1 MGCGS
6 IRYHSGCF
14 RTIDVGLMSAFV
26 QRLRVERADKKKCSH
41 VRLWCILLFR
51 SVTQTHLTL
60 RSVAMPPEKSI
71 RERDPEARYAP
82 VDREGGADQSGQG
95 SAEDKAQVDAAPLH
109 QVSDFVHSHFGNTAV
124 QAAMSGDQDPLSA
137 IIGAEMSLG
146 AAGVGGSGLTSNSQM
161 SAMIGELE
169 SEEHEDVVVSRD
181 ARGSGIVDG
190 VQAATLIERSRGQ
203 RLPGSVSARLSV
215 ALGTDISDARIHTDT
230 AAQQAAE
237 AVHAKAFAVGQDVFF
252 AAGKYQPGTSE
263 GDELLLHELTHVV
276 QDAEGRIPT
285 VTGGDGVQVSSTTDA
300 HEREAEAVAAEA
312 VGTLHGSGPD
322 LDTAV
327 ESAQESAEST
337 QSQSIGVAGDAMVSR
352 DITVEQL
359 ESYRDDCAML
369 TLFTVIG
376 GLSEDEAMGLLAGD
390 EGPVDRASR
399 SGPDLSSRDNNR
411 AHPLDDEMIARPGHL
426 SPENPGL
433 TEEDDVFT
441 MSLNEVFALH
451 CENFIQEEL
460 GADVTH
466 ADVIAGIAM
475 ADSCGRHDVMDAIH
489 AFKFRVEQYAWVE
502 TLNVED
508 SERYQRDSGG
518 TYCNIY
524 AYDLIRAMGAYIP
537 RVFWYDAALKRINDG
552 ATVVTVEEWE
562 RLGAEARETHIAP
575 VYAETVYEI
584 NTNTMTGWMDDHG
597 SDFGWM
603 KASSMTEA
611 QDMANSGHPVF
622 ILAGSTR
629 GSGHIT
635 VVLAED
641 GTHTALRDEDSGEV
655 LQPLQSQAGANN
667 RKYDS
672 DSARGGT
679 WWSDNRHVDGAA
691 WIHVGGSTPPIPM
704 PEKYTIE

>member
-6 IRYHSGCF
+6 VRYHSGCF
-14 RTIDVGLMSAFV
+14 RTIDVGLMSTFV

-95 SAEDKAQVDAAPLH
+95 AAEDKAQVDAAPLH

-203 RLPGSVSARLSV
+203 RLPGSVSARLSM

-312 VGTLHGSGPD
+312 VGALHGSGPD

-327 ESAQESAEST
+327 ESAQETAEST
-337 QSQSIGVAGDAMVSR
+337 QSQSVGVAGDAMVSR
-352 DITVEQL
+352 DVTIDQL
-359 ESYRDDCAML
+359 ESYRNEGAMVK
-369 TLFTVIG
+369 LFTVLG
-376 GLSEDEAMGLLAGD
+376 GLREDEAIALLVD
-390 EGPVDRASR
+390 NKGPVG
-399 SGPDLSSRDNNR
+399 GPTPAGPELGGRDNNR
-411 AHPLDDEMIARPGHL
+411 AHPLDEEMTARRDHL

-433 TEEDDVFT
+433 SNPDDVYSL
-441 MSLNEVFALH
+441 SLNEVFTLH
-451 CENFIQEEL
+451 RDNFIAEEL
-460 GADVTH
+460 GGDVTYAH
-466 ADVIAGIAM
+466 VVAGLSI
-475 ADSCGRHDVMDAIH
+475 ADSSGRFDVVDAIH
-489 AFKFRVEQYAWVE
+489 AFKSRVEQYAWVE

-508 SERYQRDSGG
+508 SQRYKRDAGG

-537 RVFWYDAALKRINDG
+537 RVFWLNSALERIKEG

-562 RLGAEARETHIAP
+562 TLGAEARETHIAP
-575 VYAETVYEI
+575 VYADTVYEI
-584 NTNTMTGWMDDHG
+584 NTNTMTGWMDDYG
-597 SDFGWM
+597 GEFGWM

-611 QDMANSGHPVF
+611 QDMANAGHPVI

-635 VVLAED
+635 VVLAEND
-641 GTHTALRDEDSGEV
+641 TYTALRDEDSGEV

-679 WWSDNRHVDGAA
+679 WWESGRHIDGAA
-691 WIHVGGSTPPIPM
+691 WIHVGGSTPPVPV
-704 PEKYTIE
+704 PEDYKIE